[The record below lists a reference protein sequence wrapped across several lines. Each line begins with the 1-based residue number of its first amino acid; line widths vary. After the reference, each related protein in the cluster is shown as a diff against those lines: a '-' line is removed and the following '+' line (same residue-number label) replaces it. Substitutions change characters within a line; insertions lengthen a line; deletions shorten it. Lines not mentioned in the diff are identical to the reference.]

1 MRPRQPTDG
10 LRIPAVVSPRMAE
23 IAGPDRLLGVVVS
36 GQPLVFR
43 VAAVAKR
50 FPGAAASSS
59 DDFVVADGPTL
70 DTALNASAP
79 GTGLPNELW
88 LDVDPGR
95 QAAIDARLRGQ
106 PFPLLAV
113 SSQAALEESLK
124 TEPVSRA
131 AVAMLEAAALI
142 AILLALL
149 ALVLGAVAER
159 RDEAAESFD
168 LEAQG
173 APPARLRRQLQLR
186 ALVVAAAGAL
196 GGIVTGLVL
205 SLLVVSFVELTA
217 NATTPV
223 PPLELSVDWLVV
235 LLSTLVAL
243 ALGVVLVWLYTG
255 RAFRERVPPR
265 YGEAG

>member
-1 MRPRQPTDG
+1 
-10 LRIPAVVSPRMAE
+10 
-23 IAGPDRLLGVVVS
+23 
-36 GQPLVFR
+36 
-43 VAAVAKR
+43 
-50 FPGAAASSS
+50 
-59 DDFVVADGPTL
+59 
-70 DTALNASAP
+70 
-79 GTGLPNELW
+79 
-88 LDVDPGR
+88 
-95 QAAIDARLRGQ
+95 
-106 PFPLLAV
+106 
-113 SSQAALEESLK
+113 
-124 TEPVSRA
+124 
-131 AVAMLEAAALI
+131 MLEAAALI